1 MEFRQGV
8 KKEITMGRENMSDKE
23 KIVRE
28 IGRVFY
34 QNNAEDWVEERMQQ
48 KNVSKGIILNG
59 LDFMRMAA
67 DIRCPHTLFC
77 FVIYAGNP

>member
-34 QNNAEDWVEERMQQ
+34 QNNAERGEWL
-48 KNVSKGIILNG
+48 K
-59 LDFMRMAA
+59 
-67 DIRCPHTLFC
+67 
-77 FVIYAGNP
+77 